1 MLCGGRWI
9 GSAPIDM
16 SKPVA
21 IVAAMRS
28 ELGPLLQGTKKR
40 KVEGVEL
47 YELPSALVAIGGI
60 GRSAGTRAAELVV
73 REANPGLLISA
84 GLAGALT
91 PSLQP
96 GDVVRAREVVDEA
109 TGERY
114 ETIGGDAVL
123 VSALR
128 VAGSRGKQRLAVN
141 YSASAVDM
149 EGAAVARIAKQ
160 HGIAFAALKAIS
172 DELEFPMPPMNGF
185 VTPQGQLRVVAF
197 AGYVAVRPKWWL
209 PTLRLALNSR
219 RASENLS
226 AALEHLIQQHATIS
240 LTAEEHRL

>member
-1 MLCGGRWI
+1 M
-9 GSAPIDM
+9 DM
-16 SKPVA
+16 SKAVA

-28 ELGPLLQGTKKR
+28 ELGPLLGGAKKR
-40 KVEGVEL
+40 KVDGVEL

-73 REANPGLLISA
+73 READPAILVSA

-96 GDVVRAREVVDEA
+96 GDVVRPREVVDEA

-128 VAGSRGKQRLAVN
+128 VAGSKGKQRLAAS

-149 EGAAVARIAKQ
+149 EAAAVARIAKR
-160 HGIAFAALKAIS
+160 HGLPFAAVKAIS
-172 DELEFPMPPMNGF
+172 DELEFPMPPVSGF
-185 VTPQGQLRVVAF
+185 VTPLGQFRAAAF

-209 PTLRLALNSR
+209 PTLRLALNST
-219 RASENLS
+219 RASRNLS
-226 AALEHLIQQHATIS
+226 AALQHLIQEYAAHST
-240 LTAEEHRL
+240 ERRRL

>member
-1 MLCGGRWI
+1 
-9 GSAPIDM
+9 M

-21 IVAAMRS
+21 IVAAMRR
-28 ELGPLLQGTKKR
+28 ELGPLLRGAAKR
-40 KVEGVEL
+40 EVNGVEL

-60 GRSAGTRAAELVV
+60 GRTAGARAADLVV
-73 REANPGLLISA
+73 REASPALLISA

-91 PSLQP
+91 PSLKP
-96 GDVVRAREVVDEA
+96 GDMVRAREIIDEA

-128 VAGSRGKQRLAVN
+128 VAGIKGKQRLAAS

-149 EGAAVARIAKQ
+149 EGAAVARVAKL
-160 HGIAFAALKAIS
+160 HGIPFMAVKAIS
-172 DELEFPMPPMNGF
+172 DELGFPMPPVSGF
-185 VTPQGQLRVVAF
+185 VTPQGQLRSAAF
-197 AGYVAVRPKWWL
+197 AAYVAVRPKWWV

-219 RASENLS
+219 RASQNLS
-226 AALEHLIQQHATIS
+226 AALQHLIEEYATNTLS
-240 LTAEEHRL
+240 TEEHRF